1 MATDQQIQ
9 TVEIP
14 EPSDKHEVAHDEKP
28 CFTKRHLYIAIGV
41 VFVVAISLIGSLLD
55 FSPSDDGINEQSIA
69 EGTQATW
76 PQFDTNG
83 DGFVDKAEYTQ
94 WAATR
99 IAARKR
105 FCTAQDPEPVQ
116 TVTSSDVAC
125 NGTCPTALEVEQQFN
140 PIDTNRDGKISL
152 QEAIAYAIMLLKK
165 YLQNKGMS
173 APNTIST
180 QGAPTTNTPSSC
192 PVPSLPGFAGRVS
205 GGWVGA
211 CQPGFAI
218 SCSSSEFCQDKK
230 KCHKNAIEISWTT
243 TDTCCGG
250 DQAANCTQ
258 CNCGGSYRFVPH
270 GHHARA
276 RSMCHWLSTYH
287 CGDVDTKVP
296 VW

>member
-55 FSPSDDGINEQSIA
+55 FSPSDDGVNPQSIA

-94 WAATR
+94 WAAKR

-105 FCTAQDPEPVQ
+105 FTSAQDVEPVQ
-116 TVTSSDVAC
+116 TLTTSDPAC
-125 NGTCPTALEVEQQFN
+125 NGTCPTTQEVDNQLN
-140 PIDTNRDGKISL
+140 HLDTNRDGKISL
-152 QEAIAYAIMLLKK
+152 QEAIAWSILV
-165 YLQNKGMS
+165 LQRNRQNSGLA
-173 APNTIST
+173 APKAIST
-180 QGAPTTNTPSSC
+180 QDVTINNPTGC
-192 PVPSLPGFAGRVS
+192 PTPSLPGFPGRVS

-211 CQPGFAI
+211 CQPGFAL
-218 SCSSSEFCQDKK
+218 SCSASEFCQHKK
-230 KCHKNAIEISWTT
+230 KCPRNVIEISWTT